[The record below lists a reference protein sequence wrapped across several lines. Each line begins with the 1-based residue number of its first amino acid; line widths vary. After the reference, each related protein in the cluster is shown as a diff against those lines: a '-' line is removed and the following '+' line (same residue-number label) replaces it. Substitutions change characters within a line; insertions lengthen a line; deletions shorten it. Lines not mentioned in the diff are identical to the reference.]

1 MRINYNVSAAIANK
15 RLLGIEG
22 ELSKSMERLSSGL
35 KLNHAKDNPAGMAI
49 SNKMRAQINGLN
61 RASEN
66 ASDGISVIRIAD
78 GALNE
83 TTSILQR
90 MRELSVQAANSGAMS
105 DSDRQAIQDE
115 IESLK
120 AEIDRISSDTEY
132 NTKPLLDGSLDTRV
146 YSDHATRVQVS
157 DQVKEGDYSIE
168 VENPATQAT
177 VGTTGMNFND
187 QNQKI
192 GQSGTISINGSKVEI
207 SAEDTMAQ
215 VYEKIRNAA
224 ELGEV
229 TVERDAATGNLSF
242 KSNDYGSNAGVA
254 ITFDSKDLADAF
266 GLQNANG
273 NQLVEDPDNGTWVYG
288 QKDAATNKIVTPK
301 GTDIEFKKDA
311 AGNIALEG
319 FSSSATVKVD
329 GNRVTIT
336 DRGGVSLSFL
346 AEAGYQ
352 GKIEFEVT
360 DMGSMTLHIGANKD
374 QNMDVRI
381 PEVSCESLFIDDLDV
396 RTVYGADRGMTR
408 LSEAIEQTTSVR
420 ARLGA
425 CENRLDYSVNSLDAF
440 GENMTEAFSRL
451 TDADMA
457 EEMTNYTHQNV
468 LNQAA
473 ISVLTQANELP
484 QQILQILRP

>member
-120 AEIDRISSDTEY
+120 AEIDRISTDTEY
-132 NTKPLLDGSLDTRV
+132 NTRPLLDGSLDTRV
-146 YSDHATRVQVS
+146 YSEHATRVQVS
-157 DQVKEGDYSIE
+157 DQVKEGNYSIE
-168 VENPATQAT
+168 VANPATQAT
-177 VGTTGMNFND
+177 VSTGQKNYND
-187 QNQKI
+187 TQGKI
-192 GQSGTISINGSKVEI
+192 GASGTVSVNGAKVEI

-229 TVERDAATGNLSF
+229 TVQRDANTGNLTF
-242 KSNDYGSNAGVA
+242 TSNDYGKIAGVA
-254 ITFDSKDLADAF
+254 LTFDNKNLADAF
-266 GLQNANG
+266 RCSRMEIMHL
-273 NQLVEDPDNGTWVYG
+273 W
-288 QKDAATNKIVTPK
+288 KIRIT
-301 GTDIEFKKDA
+301 T
-311 AGNIALEG
+311 LG
-319 FSSSATVKVD
+319 F
-329 GNRVTIT
+329 T
-336 DRGGVSLSFL
+336 DRRMR
-346 AEAGYQ
+346 Q
-352 GKIEFEVT
+352 
-360 DMGSMTLHIGANKD
+360 
-374 QNMDVRI
+374 
-381 PEVSCESLFIDDLDV
+381 PERF
-396 RTVYGADRGMTR
+396 
-408 LSEAIEQTTSVR
+408 
-420 ARLGA
+420 
-425 CENRLDYSVNSLDAF
+425 
-440 GENMTEAFSRL
+440 
-451 TDADMA
+451 
-457 EEMTNYTHQNV
+457 
-468 LNQAA
+468 
-473 ISVLTQANELP
+473 
-484 QQILQILRP
+484 